1 MIGLIISLLV
11 VVGLVVVLALSARR
25 RTAPTAV
32 GSAQDIVGAREAL
45 DHLQKGLLP
54 AEFVER
60 LYDREDAEYVMK
72 VAPREVQQQF
82 MAERKRIAIAWI
94 ERVREEIRELWH
106 FHLRESR
113 HHEAMSIRSEMA
125 LAFDFYSLLMAC
137 WVLQLAVRVRGPY
150 EVAGAVRTTMA
161 AAARVCAAS
170 ERSLGM
176 LTPPAQIAQETD
188 DARVAG

>member
-11 VVGLVVVLALSARR
+11 VVGLVVFLALSARR
-25 RTAPTAV
+25 GSAPTAV

-60 LYDREDAEYVMK
+60 MYDRGDAEYVMK
-72 VAPREVQQQF
+72 VAPREVQKQF
-82 MAERKRIAIAWI
+82 IAERKRIAIAWI
-94 ERVREEIRELWH
+94 ERVREEIRGLWH

-113 HHEAMSIRSEMA
+113 HHEAMSIRSEIA
-125 LAFDFYSLLMAC
+125 LALDFYSLLLAC
-137 WVLQLAVRVRGPY
+137 RLLQVAVRFRGPY
-150 EVAGAVRTTMA
+150 SVAGVVHTTMA
-161 AAARVCAAS
+161 AAARVCQAS

-176 LTPPAQIAQETD
+176 LTPAAQIAHESD